1 MGVHIIEEGVRSEHL
16 VAMRFFIADI
26 AIMNLRIPRNLVLLS
41 NMTFHAMKLKR
52 SFAPYVTQNKMY
64 NSIASIV
71 ESVWGS
77 TSVVN
82 VNSLMMMFLKT
93 NITVLN
99 VAYAGNFLVILK
111 PIVSTETIFWI
122 RTGGE
127 ENFFHCNKC
136 GCCYSNL
143 MREVHRCIEKAMH
156 HDCPICFEF
165 LFDTMKDV
173 TVLPCGHTMH
183 LGCLREME
191 EHYRYSCPV
200 CSKSICDMSKLWRK
214 LDKEI
219 ASTPMPAVYQNKM
232 VWILCNDCGATS
244 NVQFHIVAHKCPSCE
259 SYNTRQTRGVPVGG
273 SFSEMMH
280 CEYSLIDKKRKKLA

>member
-1 MGVHIIEEGVRSEHL
+1 MGVHIIEEDVRSEHL

-41 NMTFHAMKLKR
+41 SMTFHAMKLKR
-52 SFAPYVTQNKMY
+52 SSAPYVTQNKMY

-82 VNSLMMMFLKT
+82 VNSLMM
-93 NITVLN
+93 I
-99 VAYAGNFLVILK
+99 
-111 PIVSTETIFWI
+111 
-122 RTGGE
+122 TGGK

-259 SYNTRQTRGVPVGG
+259 SYNTRQTRGGAVGG
-273 SFSEMMH
+273 SCSEMV
-280 CEYSLIDKKRKKLA
+280 R